1 MMRTVLP
8 LMLAALAVSFLALT
22 TSAAWAAGRPP
33 RDTSVGCARADNQYC
48 RMPGVSGLP
57 GVSGAY
63 GAYGAYGEAGDRA
76 PGAVARQPLH

>member
-48 RMPGVSGLP
+48 RMPGLP
-57 GVSGAY
+57 GLSGT
-63 GAYGAYGEAGDRA
+63 YGAYGEAGDRA